1 VSADGL
7 RRESVLIESIGDWLD
22 RRRRHITASRM
33 AALFDAHLYMNR
45 EQLAE
50 DLRGQSVKGDTPAMA
65 RGRRLEVA
73 VIEALR
79 ETHPDWTIERCRS
92 YFWVEGHRLGATPDA
107 LFAADGIDDGLIE
120 AKTVHPRRWDEWHGR
135 PPISYVL
142 QTLTGLLVTGRTRG
156 VLACMVLS
164 GDFPV
169 YEFEVPRHPE
179 AEQRILEATAAWWQE
194 YDAGRIA
201 APQPVDELEALLDTG
216 EHLDWSGNHEIAA
229 LLDERVEAGAA
240 LSDARQ
246 RLGHIDHQ
254 IKTRFGTA
262 STAWC
267 DGWSLSFRRHL
278 RRGYTVPEGY
288 VRTLRIKKIGEEPLD
303 E

>member
-1 VSADGL
+1 LSDGL
-7 RRESVLIESIGDWLD
+7 RRESVRIESVGGWLE
-22 RRRRHITASRM
+22 RRRGHITASRM

-179 AEQRILEATAAWWQE
+179 AEQRILEATAAWWQQ

-201 APQPVDELEALLDTG
+201 TPQPVEELEALFDDG
-216 EHLDWSGNHEIAA
+216 SHKDFSGNNEMRE
-229 LLDERVEAGAA
+229 LLEQRRELKASASVTA
-240 LSDARQ
+240 Q
-246 RLGHIDHQ
+246 RLGEIEYR
-254 IKTRFGTA
+254 IKNMIGPA
-262 STAWC
+262 STGWLP
-267 DGWSLSFRRHL
+267 GWSVTFRRTH
-278 RRGYTVPEGY
+278 RREYTVPAAD
-288 VRTLRIKKIGEEPLD
+288 VRTLRIKEISLD
-303 E
+303 

>member
-1 VSADGL
+1 LSDGL
-7 RRESVLIESIGDWLD
+7 RRESVLIESVGDWLE
-22 RRRRHITASRM
+22 RRKGHVTASRM
-33 AALFDAHLYMNR
+33 GALFDQHPFMTR

-107 LFAADGIDDGLIE
+107 LFAASGIDDGLIE
-120 AKTVHPRRWDEWHGR
+120 AKTVHPRRWEEWHGR

-179 AEQRILEATAAWWQE
+179 AEQRILEATAEWWRQ
-194 YDAGRIA
+194 YDAGQIA
-201 APQPVDELEALLDTG
+201 PPQNSAEIEALLDDG
-216 EHLDWSGNHEIAA
+216 SHKDLSDDPEI
-229 LLDERVEAGAA
+229 LNVLDERDYVATRLSQLKQQLGA
-240 LSDARQ
+240 
-246 RLGHIDHQ
+246 IDYK
-254 IKTRFGTA
+254 IKNRIGPA
-262 STAWC
+262 STAYVR
-267 DGWSLSFRRHL
+267 GWQMTFRRYH
-278 RRGYTVPEGY
+278 RKEYTVPAAD
-288 VRTLRIKKIGEEPLD
+288 VRVLRIKKITEEIAD